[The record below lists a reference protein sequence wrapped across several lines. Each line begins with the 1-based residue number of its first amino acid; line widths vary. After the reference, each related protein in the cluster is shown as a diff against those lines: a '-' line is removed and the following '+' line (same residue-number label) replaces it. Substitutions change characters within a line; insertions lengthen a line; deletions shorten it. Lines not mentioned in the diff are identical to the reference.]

1 MWIGGRPFHVSLLE
15 YSSILLQLMPM
26 LSLLFFLLLMVVIVL
41 VTRLLRKN
49 ELRRTQDTADR
60 TAPLPAIGRNQLA
73 GFLSPPPTEKNSIV
87 TARNSETWL
96 LQVKSLRGRGMY
108 ADALQLCES
117 HFPRMQAIQQA
128 AIILRLLIKICLE
141 QHHTF
146 DSYLQ
151 ALYRTAAIADQ
162 FRNATKST
170 PAQVQ
175 MILGEL
181 QNIHEFYSA
190 LGHRELK
197 LLIKNDVRLLE
208 RVWGVPT
215 THLHVDD
222 ISKYE

>member
-1 MWIGGRPFHVSLLE
+1 VSLLE
-15 YSSILLQLMPM
+15 YTSTLLQLTPM
-26 LSLLFFLLLMVVIVL
+26 LSLLFCLLLVVIIVL

-49 ELRRTQDTADR
+49 ELRRTQDTVDR
-60 TAPLPAIGRNQLA
+60 SAPLPAIGRSQLA
-73 GFLSPPPTEKNSIV
+73 GFLNSPSPEKNSIV

-96 LQVKSLRGRGMY
+96 LQVKSLRERGLY
-108 ADALQLCES
+108 SDALQLCES
-117 HFPRMQAIQQA
+117 HFPRMQAIHQA

-141 QHHTF
+141 QHKKF

-162 FRNATKST
+162 FSNATKNP

-175 MILGEL
+175 KMLGQL

-215 THLHVDD
+215 THLHVED
-222 ISKYE
+222 ICKYE